1 MTLDELKERLKEAG
15 ITPICVTNDPPDGDG
30 RLLIDGGL
38 KEYLETAR
46 AIGAT
51 TLVVYA
57 RTFDEEY
64 FLRDIGD
71 RETETEEDDEK
82 VAETIDLCT
91 INRTLSKYKEYV
103 GQHAMFRL
111 SIHMRSD
118 YLDLVI
124 EEHWWR
130 AFLEE
135 RSRTT
140 DELDNDRDQK
150 VAAERA
156 QEEAAVDG
164 LIARLH
170 KLVDD
175 VKFAKLPTQRA
186 MLQYA
191 LRVIP
196 ELESLDAAYLKSEIQ
211 EVKAKID
218 ADT

>member
-1 MTLDELKERLKEAG
+1 MTLDELKKRINEAG
-15 ITPICVTNDPPDGDG
+15 LTPICVTNDPPDDDR
-30 RLLIDGGL
+30 RLVIDGGL
-38 KEYLETAR
+38 TEYLEAAR
-46 AIGAT
+46 AVGAT
-51 TLVVYA
+51 TLVVYLRA
-57 RTFDEEY
+57 FDEKY
-64 FLRDIGD
+64 FLHDID
-71 RETETEEDDEK
+71 ASDTDAEEDDESD
-82 VAETIDLCT
+82 VETIDLCT
-91 INRTLSKYKEYV
+91 INRALSKYKEFV

-111 SIHMRSD
+111 SLHTRSD

-140 DELDNDRDQK
+140 DDLDNDRDQK
-150 VAAERA
+150 VAAKRA
-156 QEEAAVDG
+156 DEDAAVDG

-175 VKFAKLPTQRA
+175 AKFAKLPTQKA

-191 LRVIP
+191 LRQIP